1 MKSAMPYRG
10 ITAPEL
16 KRVLRPVLGNVRLVP
31 TTRPEWEATVRELWD
46 GARFREERYA
56 AIALT
61 RHRVARPWQDVD
73 ALDLYRHLVVTGAWW
88 DLVDPVAGERVG
100 AVLLGHREAATPV
113 VRTWA
118 TADDLWLRR
127 AALLAQLGHRD
138 ATDTAF
144 LEEVLDANLEDSPYG
159 REVFVRKA
167 VGWALRQYAR
177 TDPAWVRSYVASRED
192 RLAGLSRREALKH
205 L

>member
-16 KRVLRPVLGNVRLVP
+16 KRVLRPVLSDPLLVP
-31 TTRPEWEATVRELWD
+31 HDRAGWEAAVRGLWD
-46 GARFREERYA
+46 DARFREERYA

-61 RHRVARPWQDVD
+61 RHRVARPWQD
-73 ALDLYRHLVVTGAWW
+73 ARTLGLYEHLIVTGAWW

-100 AVLLGHREAATPV
+100 RILLSHRDTATPV
-113 VRTWA
+113 VRTWS

-127 AALLAQLGHRD
+127 SAVLAQLGLRE
-138 ATDTAF
+138 ATDTDL
-144 LEEVLDANLEDSPYG
+144 LEAVLDANLEGSPFG
-159 REVFVRKA
+159 REFFVRKA

-177 TDPAWVRSYVASRED
+177 TDPEWVRAYVAARGERMS
-192 RLAGLSRREALKH
+192 GLSRREALRH